1 MANFGA
7 ALRELR
13 QERSRAEREVERLNE
28 AISVLEGLGGR
39 NHVGRPARGGR
50 TARMGRPRRRM
61 SAAGRRKIAAAQRAR
76 WAKLRARNV
85 ARSKARQAMNGRG
98 GPRRLNAAARNRI
111 AAAQRARWAKLKAKN
126 KAAARTPKKPVQKAQ
141 AAA

>member
-1 MANFGA
+1 MENLSR
-7 ALRELR
+7 ALSELR
-13 QERSRAEREVERLNE
+13 QERSRAEREVERLDE
-28 AISVLEGLGGR
+28 AISVLRGLVGR

-76 WAKLRARNV
+76 WAKL
-85 ARSKARQAMNGRG
+85 KAKRLQRG
-98 GPRRLNAAARNRI
+98 KRGMSAASRNRI
-111 AAAQRARWAKLKAKN
+111 ARAQRIRWAKLKASR
-126 KAAARTPKKPVQKAQ
+126 KAAARAPRKPVQKAQ